1 MTTSSPRSLGAFGFL
16 LAFALSACSGI
27 IPGTGEP
34 LKLYTLTPKSTYS
47 GVLPKVAWQLVIET
61 PVAPSGLNTNRIA
74 LARSQITLDYYAGA
88 TWTDSAP
95 QLVQTLLI
103 ESFENT
109 GRIVAVGRESVGL
122 KPDYVLKLELR
133 EFQAE
138 YQDSN
143 APPTVHVRIISKLVR
158 MPAREIVASHTAE
171 QKQLA
176 AANTLDAVVDAFDTA
191 LGPVLKDIVQW
202 TMTAVPPTVPKLSTY

>member
-1 MTTSSPRSLGAFGFL
+1 
-16 LAFALSACSGI
+16 
-27 IPGTGEP
+27 
-34 LKLYTLTPKSTYS
+34 
-47 GVLPKVAWQLVIET
+47 
-61 PVAPSGLNTNRIA
+61 
-74 LARSQITLDYYAGA
+74 
-88 TWTDSAP
+88 
-95 QLVQTLLI
+95 
-103 ESFENT
+103 
-109 GRIVAVGRESVGL
+109 VAVGRESVGL

>member
-1 MTTSSPRSLGAFGFL
+1 MTTPRLCLAGALGFFIVFG
-16 LAFALSACSGI
+16 LSACSGI

-34 LKLYTLTPKSTYS
+34 LRLYTLTPKSTYT
-47 GVLPKVAWQLVIET
+47 GILPKVDWQLVIET

-74 LARSQITLDYYAGA
+74 LARSPITLDYYAGA

-138 YQDSN
+138 YEDPK
-143 APPTVHVRIISKLVR
+143 APPTVHVRIIAKLVR

-171 QKQLA
+171 QKQA
-176 AANTLDAVVDAFDTA
+176 ATANTLDAVVDAFDTA
-191 LGPVLKDIVQW
+191 LGPVLKQIVQW
-202 TMTAVPPTVPKLSTY
+202 TMTAVPPGVPKFQPS

>member
-1 MTTSSPRSLGAFGFL
+1 M
-16 LAFALSACSGI
+16 
-27 IPGTGEP
+27 
-34 LKLYTLTPKSTYS
+34 
-47 GVLPKVAWQLVIET
+47 
-61 PVAPSGLNTNRIA
+61 APSGLNTNRIA
-74 LARSQITLDYYAGA
+74 LAHSQITLDYYAGA

-109 GRIVAVGRESVGL
+109 GRIVAVGRKSVGL

-138 YQDSN
+138 YEDPN

-158 MPAREIVASHTAE
+158 MPVREIVASHVSE

-176 AANTLDAVVDAFDTA
+176 SAITLDAVVNAFDTA

-202 TMTAVPPTVPKLSTY
+202 TMTTVPPTVPKSPTF

>member
-1 MTTSSPRSLGAFGFL
+1 MTISRPRLAAL
-16 LAFALSACSGI
+16 LALFIVSTVSACSNL
-27 IPGTGEP
+27 IPGAGEP
-34 LKLYTLTPKSTYS
+34 LKLYTLTPKSSYTNT
-47 GVLPKVAWQLVIET
+47 LPKVDWQLVIET

-74 LARSQITLDYYAGA
+74 LARSPITLDYYAGA

-138 YQDSN
+138 YEDPQ
-143 APPTVHVRIISKLVR
+143 APPTVHVRVIAKLVR
-158 MPAREIVASHTAE
+158 MPAREIIASHMTE
-171 QKQLA
+171 QKQAA
-176 AANTLDAVVDAFDTA
+176 AANTLNTVVDAFDAA
-191 LGPVLKDIVQW
+191 LGPVLKEIVKW
-202 TMTAVPPTVPKLSTY
+202 ALTAVPPTVPKPPPA